1 MADLKGRAALVTGA
15 SQGIGRTCAI
25 ELAKRGAAVV
35 LCARSEER
43 LNAVRDEITAAGGH
57 ASVFK
62 LDVTNDDEIKAVIKS
77 AIEQLGKIDILV
89 NNAGITKDNLL
100 LRMKRPDWD
109 AVLNTNLTSAYVAI
123 QSVLSNMMKQRWGRI
138 INITSINGQIG
149 QTGQANYS
157 ASKAGLIGL
166 TMSVAREVA
175 SRNITVNAVSPG
187 YIETAMT
194 NELSPEM
201 REQMLKLV
209 PLGRVGQDIDVANAV
224 CFLAS
229 DEASYITGHV
239 LNVNGGL
246 LMG

>member
-1 MADLKGRAALVTGA
+1 
-15 SQGIGRTCAI
+15 
-25 ELAKRGAAVV
+25 
-35 LCARSEER
+35 
-43 LNAVRDEITAAGGH
+43 
-57 ASVFK
+57 
-62 LDVTNDDEIKAVIKS
+62 
-77 AIEQLGKIDILV
+77 V
-89 NNAGITKDNLL
+89 NNAGITHDG
-100 LRMKRPDWD
+100 PFPG
-109 AVLNTNLTSAYVAI
+109 LTPEAWT
-123 QSVLSNMMKQRWGRI
+123 SVTRTSLDGFFHVTQPLIMPMVRKRWGRI

-201 REQMLKLV
+201 REQMLKFV